1 MPLELTSH
9 PEMNTPNSPV
19 RFKLCH
25 QIFASSRPRADGGSC
40 HCSTKQLNSSGTC
53 NNTIPADFNPRNL
66 KGRKTIR
73 QTSANRLNFR

>member
-9 PEMNTPNSPV
+9 PKMNTPNSSV

-25 QIFASSRPRADGGSC
+25 QIFPSSRPRADGGSY
-40 HCSTKQLNSSGTC
+40 HSSTKKLNSPGIGNS
-53 NNTIPADFNPRNL
+53 PRAADFNPRNL